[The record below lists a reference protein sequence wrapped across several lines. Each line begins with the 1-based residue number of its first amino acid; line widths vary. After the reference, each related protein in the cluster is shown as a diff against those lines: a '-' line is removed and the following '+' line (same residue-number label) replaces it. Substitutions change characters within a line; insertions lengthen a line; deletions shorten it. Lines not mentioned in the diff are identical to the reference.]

1 MGISHVAPRPAA
13 ESAGCLPGFHIHV
26 RQAPERGRRVE
37 PALAPEK
44 RGPTQWGGP
53 AESSVP
59 VRARQS
65 AMPETDGR
73 AVVRG
78 KAGFTHD
85 MTFFRHDVRRK
96 RFSTHGKLH
105 STEITICKDHT
116 AEKPRAGWS
125 LWRHGRPC
133 PCEWVS
139 GDSLTG

>member
-1 MGISHVAPRPAA
+1 MGISHVAPW
-13 ESAGCLPGFHIHV
+13 
-26 RQAPERGRRVE
+26 RGRRVE

-53 AESSVP
+53 AEYSVP

-78 KAGFTHD
+78 KARFTHD
-85 MTFFRHDVRRK
+85 MTFFHHDVRRK

-105 STEITICKDHT
+105 SMEITICKDHA

>member
-1 MGISHVAPRPAA
+1 MGISHVAPW
-13 ESAGCLPGFHIHV
+13 
-26 RQAPERGRRVE
+26 RGRRVE

-78 KAGFTHD
+78 KARFTHD
-85 MTFFRHDVRRK
+85 MTFFHHDVRRK

-105 STEITICKDHT
+105 IAWKLPSAKTTQRRSPGRGGASGGMDAHVLVNGCQAT
-116 AEKPRAGWS
+116 A
-125 LWRHGRPC
+125 
-133 PCEWVS
+133 
-139 GDSLTG
+139 

>member
-13 ESAGCLPGFHIHV
+13 ESAGYQPGFHI
-26 RQAPERGRRVE
+26 
-37 PALAPEK
+37 PA
-44 RGPTQWGGP
+44 
-53 AESSVP
+53 
-59 VRARQS
+59 RARQS

-73 AVVRG
+73 AGVRG

-85 MTFFRHDVRRK
+85 MTFFRRDVRRK
-96 RFSTHGKLH
+96 RFSTHGELY
-105 STEITICKDHT
+105 SMEITIRKNHV
-116 AEKPRAGWS
+116 AEKSRAGWS